1 MRRFVEA
8 PALATVGRVTPV
20 NLALRTAAPASVS
33 PAPSPTP
40 SSTSS
45 ESAVEETVKAATDA
59 GNAFWDW
66 FTGWPLHILVILAIG
81 GIMLALL
88 RRVIGHVT
96 ERIATGAGT
105 KTTEPPKADSAPSG
119 AWRRYL
125 SRTPF
130 MEDALAM
137 ANPLASQRRAQRA
150 RTVGSVLRSTA
161 NVVVGTIMALMI
173 LQEFDVNVAP
183 LVASAGVVGVALGF
197 GAQSLV
203 KDFISGVLLLV
214 EDQFG
219 VGDVVDLGAGAT
231 GTVEEVQLRVTQVRA
246 FDGTLWY
253 VRNGEIL
260 RAGNLTQQWSRA
272 VAEVQVPL
280 DSDIDVVRSALGR
293 AADAVQADPAMSPL
307 LLEAPSVRGV
317 DGVDAATMTFTMH
330 AQTRPGDQWAV
341 SREMRRLAQQEL
353 RRGGVLSPAPEGE
366 TAALEAA
373 DTDG

>member
-1 MRRFVEA
+1 M
-8 PALATVGRVTPV
+8 TPV
-20 NLALRTAAPASVS
+20 ISTLRTAAPTAVT
-33 PAPSPTP
+33 PAPTP
-40 SSTSS
+40 SPSATNT
-45 ESAVEETVKAATDA
+45 ESAVEDTIKAAADA
-59 GNAFWDW
+59 GSSFWEW
-66 FTGWPLHILVILAIG
+66 FTGWPLQILIILAIG
-81 GIMLALL
+81 IVVLVLL
-88 RRVIGHVT
+88 RRVIAHVA

-105 KTTEPPKADSAPSG
+105 TTTETSP

-125 SRTPF
+125 QRTPF
-130 MEDALAM
+130 VEDAIAM

-161 NVVVGTIMALMI
+161 NIFIGTIMALMI
-173 LQEFDVNVAP
+173 LQALGQPVGP

-219 VGDVVDLGAGAT
+219 VGDVVDLGSGAT

-260 RAGNLTQQWSRA
+260 RAGNMTQQWSRA
-272 VAEVQVPL
+272 VAEVRVPL
-280 DSDIDVVRSALGR
+280 EADVDTVRVALGR
-293 AADAVQADPAMSPL
+293 AADDVQADPELSPL

-317 DGVDAATMTFTMH
+317 DAVNDITMSFTLH
-330 AQTRPGDQWAV
+330 AQTRPGDQWEV
-341 SREMRRLAQQEL
+341 SRELRRRAQEEL
-353 RRGGVLSPAPEGE
+353 RAAGVLVPSADAEPAVLEQE
-366 TAALEAA
+366 TEA
-373 DTDG
+373 

>member
-1 MRRFVEA
+1 MI
-8 PALATVGRVTPV
+8 PVT
-20 NLALRTAAPASVS
+20 LALRTAAPASVS
-33 PAPSPTP
+33 PAPTPTP

-45 ESAVEETVKAATDA
+45 ETPVEETMKVAADA

-66 FTGWPLHILVILAIG
+66 FTGWPLQILIILAIG
-81 GIMLALL
+81 GIVLVLL

-105 KTTEPPKADSAPSG
+105 KTTEPPKDPSAPAG

-161 NVVVGTIMALMI
+161 NIAVGTIMALMI
-173 LQEFDVNVAP
+173 LQQFHVNVAP

-219 VGDVVDLGAGAT
+219 VGDVVDLGSGAI

-260 RAGNLTQQWSRA
+260 RAGNFSQQWSRA
-272 VAEVQVPL
+272 VAEILVPL
-280 DSDIDVVRSALGR
+280 DSDVDVVRTALGR
-293 AADAVQADPAMSPL
+293 AADAVQADPELSPL

-317 DGVDAATMTFTMH
+317 DAVTDFSMTFTLH
-330 AQTRPGDQWAV
+330 AQTRPGEQWGV
-341 SREMRRLAQQEL
+341 SREMRRLAQAEL
-353 RRGGVLSPAPEGE
+353 RAAGVLQGTALLERAAEPEG
-366 TAALEAA
+366 
-373 DTDG
+373 

>member
-1 MRRFVEA
+1 M
-8 PALATVGRVTPV
+8 TPL

-33 PAPSPTP
+33 PTPSPSP
-40 SSTSS
+40 SPSDTGI
-45 ESAVEETVKAATDA
+45 VEQGFDATVEA
-59 GNAFWDW
+59 GNAFWEW
-66 FTGWPLHILVILAIG
+66 FTGWPLQILVILVIG
-81 GIMLALL
+81 GVILALL

-105 KTTEPPKADSAPSG
+105 KTTEPPKDASASSG

-125 SRTPF
+125 GRTPF
-130 MEDALAM
+130 VEDAIAL

-161 NVVVGTIMALMI
+161 NITVGTIMALMI
-173 LQEFDVNVAP
+173 LQAVGQPVGA
-183 LVASAGVVGVALGF
+183 LLASAGVVGIALGF

-203 KDFISGVLLLV
+203 KDFISGVFLLV

-219 VGDVVDLGAGAT
+219 VGDVVDLGSGAT

-260 RAGNLTQQWSRA
+260 RAGNMTQQWSRA
-272 VAEVQVPL
+272 VAEVRVPI
-280 DSDIDVVRSALGR
+280 DADVDVVRAALGR
-293 AADAVQADPAMSPL
+293 AADAVQADPELSPL

-317 DGVDAATMTFTMH
+317 DAVNDITMTFTLH
-330 AQTRPGDQWAV
+330 AQTRPGDQWEV
-341 SREMRRLAQQEL
+341 SRELRRLAQAEL
-353 RRGGVLSPAPEGE
+353 RRSGVLLQQDDVEPALLEEPEV
-366 TAALEAA
+366 
-373 DTDG
+373 

>member
-1 MRRFVEA
+1 M
-8 PALATVGRVTPV
+8 GRVTPV
-20 NLALRTAAPASVS
+20 IFTLRTAAPAAVD
-33 PAPSPTP
+33 PTP
-40 SSTSS
+40 NPS
-45 ESAVEETVKAATDA
+45 ESTLLDEGAKAAADGWA
-59 GNAFWDW
+59 AFWEW
-66 FTGWPLHILVILAIG
+66 FTGWPLQILVILAIG
-81 GIMLALL
+81 IVVLVLL
-88 RRVIGHVT
+88 RRVIAHVT

-105 KTTEPPKADSAPSG
+105 TTTEQSP

-125 SRTPF
+125 QRTPF
-130 MEDALAM
+130 VEDAIAM

-161 NVVVGTIMALMI
+161 NIFIGTIMALMI
-173 LQEFDVNVAP
+173 LQALGQPVGP

-219 VGDVVDLGAGAT
+219 VGDVVDLGSGAL

-260 RAGNLTQQWSRA
+260 RAGNMTQQWSRA
-272 VAEVQVPL
+272 VAEVRVPL
-280 DSDIDVVRSALGR
+280 DTDLDTVRAALGR
-293 AADAVQADPAMSPL
+293 AADAVQADAELSPL

-317 DGVDAATMTFTMH
+317 DAVNDITMSFTLH
-330 AQTRPGDQWAV
+330 AQTRPGDQWEV
-341 SREMRRLAQQEL
+341 SRELRRRAQAEL
-353 RRGGVLSPAPEGE
+353 RAAGVLVPPTDVEPAVLDQGPE
-366 TAALEAA
+366 A
-373 DTDG
+373 